1 MINTATNEVSCF
13 LDETPT
19 ESDRFCWKQ
28 AYATYLHVNNKTPE
42 ECAKEPLNL
51 IELLPLFR
59 SIDRKW
65 ENVSPEMMKTTY
77 VMVHRL
83 KIFLERFKK
92 HTKKVYDVMH

>member
-1 MINTATNEVSCF
+1 MINTATNEVSSF

-42 ECAKEPLNL
+42 EGAKEPLNL
-51 IELLPLFR
+51 VELLPLFR

-65 ENVSPEMMKTTY
+65 D
-77 VMVHRL
+77 
-83 KIFLERFKK
+83 
-92 HTKKVYDVMH
+92 KV